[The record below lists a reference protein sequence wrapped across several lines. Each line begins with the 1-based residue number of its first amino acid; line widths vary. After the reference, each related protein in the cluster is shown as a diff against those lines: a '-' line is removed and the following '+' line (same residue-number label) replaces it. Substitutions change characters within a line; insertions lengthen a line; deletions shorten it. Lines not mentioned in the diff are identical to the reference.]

1 MAKEALKVVETE
13 ELEELE
19 VPTGGIG
26 DFVMEDDELEAVYG
40 DDSET
45 DAKEEFGDDGIA
57 QFPALAERMAKYG
70 RNEDNMLAHVAEGEL
85 VIPAQFLE
93 DEVMKQRIYDILT
106 EAGVE
111 DPEAYVV
118 VGAEANDLNPT
129 TGLPEFFLKKL
140 FKKIG
145 KAIKKVVKAVVKV
158 VKKVAPII
166 LPIAMPFLLPAL
178 GPMYGAA
185 LGSGIGTLIG
195 GGSIKDALKSALVA
209 GAIGGV
215 TAGFGKGDGTFFQKV
230 GDAAANPGA
239 RFSQAFGNVS
249 EGIQSGSFQ
258 GFKDAIGKDFVPTPS
273 AEVAA
278 AGDAAVTQALDPNAP
293 AQNLNTVVDS
303 SSSVTGTLNTTG
315 GDVAVRMPS
324 GAEMTVAAG
333 QPIPA
338 GGEVLGSVKPGMTFS
353 ETVAAGETPG
363 FMDSVKGALNP
374 NDDVGFFEGMKD
386 AFMPG
391 KGTVDPTAGNAAY
404 TEAYNNA
411 MTLPG
416 MDQAGAKLAGQTAQ
430 SAALDAATKAATP
443 GLLRRFGPTA
453 LAGTT
458 LAAGAGFFDVPEIE
472 QANFLDYNPDGT
484 PTTGRDLIDADPGKY
499 LVHNLGQLQLN
510 QETGQYEPVAN
521 QTAFEE
527 EDLVGYNPPEQVAAL
542 PPAQTGNYL
551 MSSTPG
557 GPFARPYVT
566 QGYQSAADGGPIF
579 PRRTGGIAPTEG
591 TPGEDSVRAMLM
603 PGEFVM
609 TTDAVRG
616 LGNGNLN
623 NGIQNMYS
631 VMRNLESRGRATA

>member
-1 MAKEALKVVETE
+1 MAKEALKVEETE

-26 DFVMEDDELEAVYG
+26 DFVMEDDELEEVYG
-40 DDSET
+40 DDSEV
-45 DAKEEFGDDGIA
+45 DAKEEFGDNGIA

-118 VGAEANDLNPT
+118 GAEANDLNPT

-140 FKKIG
+140 FKGIG

-166 LPIAMPFLLPAL
+166 LPIALAFTPL
-178 GPMYGAA
+178 GPIYGAA
-185 LGSGIGTLIG
+185 LGSGIGTLIN
-195 GGSIKDALKSALVA
+195 GGSIKDALKSALIS
-209 GAIGGV
+209 GAVGGV
-215 TAGFGKGDGTFFQKV
+215 TAGFTGNTGSFT
-230 GDAAANPGA
+230 
-239 RFSQAFGNVS
+239 GNVS
-249 EGIQSGSFQ
+249 EAASGFTSRVGQTVSGFTEGATSGSLG
-258 GFKDAIGKDFVPTPS
+258 GFKESFFSDYVPTPG

-278 AGDAAVTQALDPNAP
+278 AGDAGATQALDPNAP

-430 SAALDAATKAATP
+430 SAAIDAATKAATP

-453 LAGTT
+453 LAGTAA
-458 LAAGAGFFDVPEIE
+458 AAGAGFFDVPEIE

-527 EDLVGYNPPEQVAAL
+527 EDLVGYNPPEQAAVL
-542 PPAQTGNYL
+542 PPLNQQNYL
-551 MSSTPG
+551 TASTPG

-566 QGYQSAADGGPIF
+566 AAEGGPIF

>member
-1 MAKEALKVVETE
+1 MAKEALMVEETE

-26 DFVMEDDELEAVYG
+26 DFVMEDDELEKVYG
-40 DDSET
+40 DDSEV
-45 DAKEEFGDDGIA
+45 DAKEEFGDNGIA

-118 VGAEANDLNPT
+118 GAEANDLNPT

-166 LPIAMPFLLPAL
+166 LPIALAMVPVL
-178 GPMYGAA
+178 GPIYGAA
-185 LGSGIGTLIG
+185 LGSGIGTLIQ
-195 GGSIKDALKSALVA
+195 GGSIKDALKSALIS

-215 TAGFGKGDGTFFQKV
+215 TAGFKGTGSFMENVSNAASNPIGRVSQFGTQLAEGATSGSVGGFFDSV
-230 GDAAANPGA
+230 YAAADPTGQLINAADAVSPNSTTQTIKSGDTLSQIAADNGTTVDALLDANPNIHAANAKGNMIIA
-239 RFSQAFGNVS
+239 GESINIPQVSAGGTAQAGTTLS
-249 EGIQSGSFQ
+249 ESVVQTGTET
-258 GFKDAIGKDFVPTPS
+258 A
-273 AEVAA
+273 AETA
-278 AGDAAVTQALDPNAP
+278 AGGLTEP
-293 AQNLNTVVDS
+293 
-303 SSSVTGTLNTTG
+303 
-315 GDVAVRMPS
+315 
-324 GAEMTVAAG
+324 
-333 QPIPA
+333 
-338 GGEVLGSVKPGMTFS
+338 
-353 ETVAAGETPG
+353 PG
-363 FMDSVKGALNP
+363 FYESVKGALTP
-374 NDDVGFFEGMKD
+374 GDDIGFGEGMKN
-386 AFMPG
+386 AFFPG
-391 KGTVDPTAGNAAY
+391 STSTADVLADQGINPVNATAAQL
-404 TEAYNNA
+404 E
-411 MTLPG
+411 
-416 MDQAGAKLAGQTAQ
+416 GAKLVA
-430 SAALDAATKAATP
+430 SELTP
-443 GLLRRFGPTA
+443 NLLRRYGPMAALGTA
-453 LAGTT
+453 
-458 LAAGAGFFDVPEIE
+458 AATGAGFFEVPEIE
-472 QANFLDYNPDGT
+472 QANFIDYNPDGT

-510 QETGQYEPVAN
+510 PETGEYEAVGN

-527 EDLVGYNPPEQVAAL
+527 EDLVGYNPPEQVAVL
-542 PPAQTGNYL
+542 PPLNPQNNL
-551 MSSTPG
+551 INSTPG

-566 QGYQSAADGGPIF
+566 AAEGGPIF

>member
-1 MAKEALKVVETE
+1 MAKEALRVEETE

-26 DFVMEDDELEAVYG
+26 DFVMEDDELEEVYG

-45 DAKEEFGDDGIA
+45 DAKEEFGDNGIA

-118 VGAEANDLNPT
+118 GAEANDLNPT

-140 FKKIG
+140 FKGIG

-166 LPIAMPFLLPAL
+166 LPIALAFTPL
-178 GPMYGAA
+178 GPIYGAA
-185 LGSGIGTLIG
+185 MGSGIGTLLN
-195 GGSIKDALKSALVA
+195 GGSIKDALKSALIS
-209 GAIGGV
+209 GAVGGL
-215 TAGFGKGDGTFFQKV
+215 TAGFTG
-230 GDAAANPGA
+230 
-239 RFSQAFGNVS
+239 
-249 EGIQSGSFQ
+249 SGSFTQ
-258 GFKDAIGKDFVPTPS
+258 NISDAASGFGARVSQTMSGAGSTFTGGGFTGEGNLFSDYVPTPGV
-273 AEVAA
+273 EVAA
-278 AGDAAVTQALDPNAP
+278 AGDAGVTEVIDPNAP
-293 AQNLNTVVDS
+293 AQGSVDAGAGNPPIEGSQVVGEGGVQQGTQLS
-303 SSSVTGTLNTTG
+303 TGSGEVAERSFLEKTSDNMFRAGQTPA
-315 GDVAVRMPS
+315 DVAT
-324 GAEMTVAAG
+324 A
-333 QPIPA
+333 
-338 GGEVLGSVKPGMTFS
+338 
-353 ETVAAGETPG
+353 
-363 FMDSVKGALNP
+363 
-374 NDDVGFFEGMKD
+374 
-386 AFMPG
+386 
-391 KGTVDPTAGNAAY
+391 AGNAETAY
-404 TEAYNNA
+404 LAKMKAAGIVPTEAGLNA
-411 MTLPG
+411 
-416 MDQAGAKLAGQTAQ
+416 AVA
-430 SAALDAATKAATP
+430 DAAPK
-443 GLLRRFGPTA
+443 LLGSSMLAKYGPTA
-453 LAGTT
+453 LAGTAA
-458 LAAGAGFFDVPEIE
+458 AAGAGFFDVPEIE
-472 QANFLDYNPDGT
+472 QANFIDYNPDGT

-510 QETGQYEPVAN
+510 PETGEYEAVGN

-527 EDLVGYNPPEQVAAL
+527 EDLVGYAPPEQVAVL
-542 PPAQTGNYL
+542 PPLNQQNYL
-551 MSSTPG
+551 TASTPG

-566 QGYQSAADGGPIF
+566 AAEGGPIF

>member
-1 MAKEALKVVETE
+1 MAKEALMVEETE

-26 DFVMEDDELEAVYG
+26 DFVMEDDELEEVYG

-45 DAKEEFGDDGIA
+45 DAKEEFGDNGIA

-118 VGAEANDLNPT
+118 GAEANDLNPT

-140 FKKIG
+140 FKGIG

-166 LPIAMPFLLPAL
+166 LPIALAFTPL
-178 GPMYGAA
+178 GPIYGAA
-185 LGSGIGTLIG
+185 MGSGIGTLLN
-195 GGSIKDALKSALVA
+195 GGSIKDALKSALIS
-209 GAIGGV
+209 GAVGGL
-215 TAGFGKGDGTFFQKV
+215 TAGFTG
-230 GDAAANPGA
+230 
-239 RFSQAFGNVS
+239 
-249 EGIQSGSFQ
+249 SGSFTQ
-258 GFKDAIGKDFVPTPS
+258 NISDAASGFGARVSQTMSGAGSTFTGGGFTGEGNLFSDYVPTPGV
-273 AEVAA
+273 EVSA
-278 AGDAAVTQALDPNAP
+278 AGDAGVTEAIDPNAP
-293 AQNLNTVVDS
+293 AQGSVDAGAANPPIEGSQVVGEGGVQQGTQLS
-303 SSSVTGTLNTTG
+303 TGSGEVAERSFLEKTSDNMFRAGQTPA
-315 GDVAVRMPS
+315 DVAT
-324 GAEMTVAAG
+324 A
-333 QPIPA
+333 
-338 GGEVLGSVKPGMTFS
+338 
-353 ETVAAGETPG
+353 
-363 FMDSVKGALNP
+363 
-374 NDDVGFFEGMKD
+374 
-386 AFMPG
+386 
-391 KGTVDPTAGNAAY
+391 AGNAETAY
-404 TEAYNNA
+404 LAKMKAAGIVPTEAGLNA
-411 MTLPG
+411 
-416 MDQAGAKLAGQTAQ
+416 AVA
-430 SAALDAATKAATP
+430 DAAPK
-443 GLLRRFGPTA
+443 LLGSSMLAKYGPTA
-453 LAGTT
+453 LAGTAA
-458 LAAGAGFFDVPEIE
+458 AAGAGFFDVPEIE
-472 QANFLDYNPDGT
+472 QANFIDYNPDGT

-510 QETGQYEPVAN
+510 PETGEYEAVGN

-527 EDLVGYNPPEQVAAL
+527 EDLLGYAPPEQVAVL
-542 PPAQTGNYL
+542 PPLNQQNYL
-551 MSSTPG
+551 TASTPG

-566 QGYQSAADGGPIF
+566 AAEGGPIF

>member
-1 MAKEALKVVETE
+1 MAKEALMVEETE

-26 DFVMEDDELEAVYG
+26 DFVMEDDELEEVYG

-45 DAKEEFGDDGIA
+45 DAKEEFGDNGIA

-118 VGAEANDLNPT
+118 GAEANDLNPT

-140 FKKIG
+140 FKGIG
-145 KAIKKVVKAVVKV
+145 KAIKKVVKAVVKI

-166 LPIAMPFLLPAL
+166 LPIALAFTPL
-178 GPMYGAA
+178 GPIYGAA
-185 LGSGIGTLIG
+185 MGSGIGTLLN
-195 GGSIKDALKSALVA
+195 GGSIKDALKSALIS
-209 GAIGGV
+209 GAVGGV
-215 TAGFGKGDGTFFQKV
+215 TAGFTG
-230 GDAAANPGA
+230 
-239 RFSQAFGNVS
+239 
-249 EGIQSGSFQ
+249 SGSFTQ
-258 GFKDAIGKDFVPTPS
+258 NISDAASGFGARVSQTMSGAGSTFTGGGFTGEGNLFSDYVPTPGV
-273 AEVAA
+273 EVSA
-278 AGDAAVTQALDPNAP
+278 AGDAGVTEAIDPNAP
-293 AQNLNTVVDS
+293 AQGSVDAGAANPPIEGSQVVGEGGVQQGTQLS
-303 SSSVTGTLNTTG
+303 TGSGEVAERSFLEKTSDNMFRAGQTPA
-315 GDVAVRMPS
+315 DVAT
-324 GAEMTVAAG
+324 A
-333 QPIPA
+333 
-338 GGEVLGSVKPGMTFS
+338 
-353 ETVAAGETPG
+353 
-363 FMDSVKGALNP
+363 
-374 NDDVGFFEGMKD
+374 
-386 AFMPG
+386 
-391 KGTVDPTAGNAAY
+391 AGNAETAY
-404 TEAYNNA
+404 LAKMKAAGIVPTEAGLNA
-411 MTLPG
+411 
-416 MDQAGAKLAGQTAQ
+416 AVA
-430 SAALDAATKAATP
+430 DAAPK
-443 GLLRRFGPTA
+443 LLGSSMLAKYGPTA
-453 LAGTT
+453 LAGTAA
-458 LAAGAGFFDVPEIE
+458 AAGAGFFDVPEIE
-472 QANFLDYNPDGT
+472 QANFIDYNPDGT

-510 QETGQYEPVAN
+510 PETGEYEAVGN

-527 EDLVGYNPPEQVAAL
+527 EDLVGYAPPEQVAVL
-542 PPAQTGNYL
+542 PPLNQQNYL
-551 MSSTPG
+551 TASTPG

-566 QGYQSAADGGPIF
+566 AAEGGPIF

>member
-1 MAKEALKVVETE
+1 MAKEALKVEETE

-26 DFVMEDDELEAVYG
+26 DFVMDDDELEAAYG

-45 DAKEEFGDDGIA
+45 DAKEEFGDNGIA

-118 VGAEANDLNPT
+118 GAEANDLNPT

-140 FKKIG
+140 FKGIG

-166 LPIAMPFLLPAL
+166 LPIALAFTPL
-178 GPMYGAA
+178 GPIYGAA
-185 LGSGIGTLIG
+185 MGSGIGTLLN
-195 GGSIKDALKSALVA
+195 GGSIKDALKSALIS
-209 GAIGGV
+209 GAVGGV
-215 TAGFGKGDGTFFQKV
+215 TAGFTG
-230 GDAAANPGA
+230 
-239 RFSQAFGNVS
+239 
-249 EGIQSGSFQ
+249 SGSFTQ
-258 GFKDAIGKDFVPTPS
+258 NISDAASGFGARVSQTVSGAGSTFTGGGFTGEGNLFSDYVPTPG

-278 AGDAAVTQALDPNAP
+278 AGDAGVTEVIDPNAP
-293 AQNLNTVVDS
+293 AQGSVDAGAANPPIEGSQVVGEGGVQQGTQLS
-303 SSSVTGTLNTTG
+303 TGSG
-315 GDVAVRMPS
+315 EVAERSFLEKTSDNMFR
-324 GAEMTVAAG
+324 AG
-333 QPIPA
+333 QTPA
-338 GGEVLGSVKPGMTFS
+338 EVAS
-353 ETVAAGETPG
+353 A
-363 FMDSVKGALNP
+363 
-374 NDDVGFFEGMKD
+374 
-386 AFMPG
+386 
-391 KGTVDPTAGNAAY
+391 AGNAETAY
-404 TEAYNNA
+404 LAKMEAAGIVPTEAGLNA
-411 MTLPG
+411 
-416 MDQAGAKLAGQTAQ
+416 AVA
-430 SAALDAATKAATP
+430 DAAPK
-443 GLLRRFGPTA
+443 LLGSSMLAKYGPTA
-453 LAGTT
+453 LAGTA
-458 LAAGAGFFDVPEIE
+458 LAGGAGFFDVPEIE
-472 QANFLDYNPDGT
+472 QANFIDYNPDGT

-510 QETGQYEPVAN
+510 QETGEYEAVAN

-527 EDLVGYNPPEQVAAL
+527 EDLVGYAPPEQVAVL
-542 PPAQTGNYL
+542 PPQNQQNYL
-551 MSSTPG
+551 TASTPG

-566 QGYQSAADGGPIF
+566 AEEGGPIF

>member
-1 MAKEALKVVETE
+1 MAKEALKVEETE

-26 DFVMEDDELEAVYG
+26 DFVMEDDELEQVYG

-45 DAKEEFGDDGIA
+45 DAKEEFGDNGIA

-118 VGAEANDLNPT
+118 GAEANDLNPT

-140 FKKIG
+140 FKGIG
-145 KAIKKVVKAVVKV
+145 KAIKKVVKAVVKI

-166 LPIAMPFLLPAL
+166 LPIALAFTPL
-178 GPMYGAA
+178 GPIYGAA
-185 LGSGIGTLIG
+185 MGSGIGTLLN
-195 GGSIKDALKSALVA
+195 GGSIKDALKSALIS
-209 GAIGGV
+209 GAVGGV
-215 TAGFGKGDGTFFQKV
+215 TAGFTG
-230 GDAAANPGA
+230 
-239 RFSQAFGNVS
+239 
-249 EGIQSGSFQ
+249 SGSFTQ
-258 GFKDAIGKDFVPTPS
+258 NISDAASGFGARVSQTMSGAGSTFTGGGFTGEGNLFSDYVPTPGV
-273 AEVAA
+273 EVSA
-278 AGDAAVTQALDPNAP
+278 AGDAGVTEAIDPNAP
-293 AQNLNTVVDS
+293 AQGSVDAGAANPPIEGSQVVGEGGVQQGTQLS
-303 SSSVTGTLNTTG
+303 TGSGEVAERSFLEKTSDNMFRAGQTPA
-315 GDVAVRMPS
+315 DVAT
-324 GAEMTVAAG
+324 A
-333 QPIPA
+333 
-338 GGEVLGSVKPGMTFS
+338 
-353 ETVAAGETPG
+353 
-363 FMDSVKGALNP
+363 
-374 NDDVGFFEGMKD
+374 
-386 AFMPG
+386 
-391 KGTVDPTAGNAAY
+391 AGNAETAY
-404 TEAYNNA
+404 LAKMKAAGIVPTEAGLNA
-411 MTLPG
+411 
-416 MDQAGAKLAGQTAQ
+416 AVA
-430 SAALDAATKAATP
+430 DAAPK
-443 GLLRRFGPTA
+443 LLGSSMLAKYGPTA
-453 LAGTT
+453 LAGTAA
-458 LAAGAGFFDVPEIE
+458 AAGAGFFDVPEIE
-472 QANFLDYNPDGT
+472 QANFIDYNPDGT

-510 QETGQYEPVAN
+510 PETGEYEAVGN

-527 EDLVGYNPPEQVAAL
+527 EDLVGYAPPEQVAVL
-542 PPAQTGNYL
+542 PPLNQQNYL
-551 MSSTPG
+551 TASTPG

-566 QGYQSAADGGPIF
+566 AAEGGPIF

>member
-1 MAKEALKVVETE
+1 MAKEALMVEETE

-26 DFVMEDDELEAVYG
+26 DFVMEDDELEEVYG

-45 DAKEEFGDDGIA
+45 DAKEEFGDNGIA

-118 VGAEANDLNPT
+118 GAEANDLNPT

-140 FKKIG
+140 FKGIG

-166 LPIAMPFLLPAL
+166 LPIALAFTPL
-178 GPMYGAA
+178 GPIYGAA
-185 LGSGIGTLIG
+185 MGSGIGTLLN
-195 GGSIKDALKSALVA
+195 GGSIKDALKSALIS
-209 GAIGGV
+209 GAVGGV
-215 TAGFGKGDGTFFQKV
+215 TAGFTG
-230 GDAAANPGA
+230 
-239 RFSQAFGNVS
+239 
-249 EGIQSGSFQ
+249 SGSFTQ
-258 GFKDAIGKDFVPTPS
+258 NISDAASGFGARVSQTVSGAGSTFTGGGFTGEGNLFSDYVPTPG

-278 AGDAAVTQALDPNAP
+278 AGDAGVTEVIDPNAP
-293 AQNLNTVVDS
+293 AQGSVDAGAANPPIEGSQVVGEGGVQQGTQLS
-303 SSSVTGTLNTTG
+303 TGSG
-315 GDVAVRMPS
+315 EVAERSFLEKTSDNMFR
-324 GAEMTVAAG
+324 AG
-333 QPIPA
+333 QTPA
-338 GGEVLGSVKPGMTFS
+338 EVAT
-353 ETVAAGETPG
+353 A
-363 FMDSVKGALNP
+363 
-374 NDDVGFFEGMKD
+374 
-386 AFMPG
+386 
-391 KGTVDPTAGNAAY
+391 AGNAETAY
-404 TEAYNNA
+404 LAKMKAAGIAPTEAGLNA
-411 MTLPG
+411 
-416 MDQAGAKLAGQTAQ
+416 AVA
-430 SAALDAATKAATP
+430 DAAPK
-443 GLLRRFGPTA
+443 LLGSSMLAKYGPTA
-453 LAGTT
+453 LAGTAA
-458 LAAGAGFFDVPEIE
+458 AAGAGFFDVPEIE
-472 QANFLDYNPDGT
+472 QANFIDYNPDGT

-510 QETGQYEPVAN
+510 PETGEYEAVGN

-527 EDLVGYNPPEQVAAL
+527 EDLVGYAPPEQVAVL
-542 PPAQTGNYL
+542 PPQNQQNYL
-551 MSSTPG
+551 TASTPG

-566 QGYQSAADGGPIF
+566 AAEGGPIF

>member
-118 VGAEANDLNPT
+118 GAESNDLNPT

-140 FKKIG
+140 FKSIG

-166 LPIAMPFLLPAL
+166 LPIALAFTPL
-178 GPMYGAA
+178 GPIYGAA
-185 LGSGIGTLIG
+185 LGSGIGTLIN
-195 GGSIKDALKSALVA
+195 GGSIKDALKSALIS
-209 GAIGGV
+209 GAVGGV
-215 TAGFGKGDGTFFQKV
+215 TAGFTGNTGSFTGNI
-230 GDAAANPGA
+230 GEAASGFGA
-239 RFSQAFGNVS
+239 RVSQTASGFT
-249 EGIQSGSFQ
+249 EGVKSGSLG
-258 GFKDAIGKDFVPTPS
+258 GFKDSFFSDFVPTPGT
-273 AEVAA
+273 EVAA
-278 AGDAAVTQALDPNAP
+278 AGDAGVTKALDPNAP

-363 FMDSVKGALNP
+363 FIDSVKGALTP
-374 NDDVGFFEGMKD
+374 GDDVGFFEGMKD

-391 KGTVDPTAGNAAY
+391 KGTVDPTAGNAEYIAAY
-404 TEAYNNA
+404 ENA

-416 MDQAGAKLAGQTAQ
+416 MDQAGAQAAGKAAQ
-430 SAALDAATKAATP
+430 SAAIDAATKAATP

-453 LAGTT
+453 LAGT
-458 LAAGAGFFDVPEIE
+458 AIAGGAGFFEVPDVE

-484 PTTGRDLIDADPGKY
+484 PVTGRDLIDSDPGKY
-499 LVHNLGQLQLN
+499 LVHNLGQIQLN
-510 QETGQYEPVAN
+510 QETGEYEPVAN
-521 QTAFEE
+521 ETAFAE

-542 PPAQTGNYL
+542 PPVQTGNYL

-623 NGIQNMYS
+623 NGIKNMYS